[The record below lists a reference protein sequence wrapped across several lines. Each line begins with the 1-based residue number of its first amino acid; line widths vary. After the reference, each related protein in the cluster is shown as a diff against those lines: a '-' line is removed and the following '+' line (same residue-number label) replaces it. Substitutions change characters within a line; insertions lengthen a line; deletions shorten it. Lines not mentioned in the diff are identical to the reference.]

1 MLRAARLGR
10 VLVKGGAAARSRL
23 PRTQNASFV
32 SAASRSHPIP
42 WVGVPPVPSFTQ
54 RKSSEGFALVPRRA
68 LSAKADTAAVGKAG
82 AAGDTRIVQEVP
94 GSRFW
99 NEVYESL
106 DLDGLSSTP
115 EGEQKAKGGTV
126 IEWFKKPRDA
136 VKKGDKL
143 LEAEFFGIVVELKA
157 ERSGF
162 LSQRYVMEGELLER
176 GKHACLLLAEP
187 EEEIALDRKAEDDL
201 FANANGSVSSM
212 QSAKGQIEHSR
223 AARRATLSSA
233 AHLMAIQGLFDGGAT
248 LLATRIPGQSPLLW
262 VSPPAL
268 HLREMSKDALLE
280 VDPSSAS
287 LSLVTSAV
295 SSADEANFA
304 LALAIFKACPGVE
317 CVIVARPPYL
327 AALSLIGG
335 VTTGSPLLHADFDG
349 ALPACFPEGSAGARA
364 VVLGGCGVVAAGAS
378 VEAAFLDIA
387 ALERASRA
395 HLTSLAAGQPLARV
409 PRHSP
414 PPSPDEMA
422 RRAARDS
429 DTFSSLLRLFKA
441 GTLPHSA

>member
-1 MLRAARLGR
+1 
-10 VLVKGGAAARSRL
+10 
-23 PRTQNASFV
+23 
-32 SAASRSHPIP
+32 
-42 WVGVPPVPSFTQ
+42 VPSFTQ

-335 VTTGSPLLHADFDG
+335 VTTGSPLLHADFGG
-349 ALPACFPEGSAGARA
+349 ALPARFPEGVPLLEGFSQGDSAVRQPAEVADIVSAGARA